1 MQLFSFPRLETLSL
15 RGLRI
20 AELVAVARIFKLL
33 IYPGDFVARENGE
46 FIAEGLPIT
55 YFAPFLTELSVAR
68 LQQAVEVVETLSGS
82 LQNWMWIHP

>member
-20 AELVAVARIFKLL
+20 SELVAVARIFKLL

-46 FIAEGLPIT
+46 FVAEGLPMSH
-55 YFAPFLTELSVAR
+55 FAPFLTKPF
-68 LQQAVEVVETLSGS
+68 VVHGCNRDNGRNRPVDFLC
-82 LQNWMWIHP
+82 